1 MRVGK
6 VSAPAFKLEKKKG
19 MRAMTFTELM
29 ERLKA
34 AKNTLECLTVELD
47 AIAAA
52 SYGSITTQE
61 RDQLI
66 AESRLMGQRLK
77 ER

>member
-1 MRVGK
+1 
-6 VSAPAFKLEKKKG
+6 
-19 MRAMTFTELM
+19 MTFKELM

-34 AKNTLECLTVELD
+34 AKSTLEYVTVELD

-52 SYGSITTQE
+52 RNGSITTQE

-66 AESRLMGQRLK
+66 AESRLMRKRVK

>member
-1 MRVGK
+1 
-6 VSAPAFKLEKKKG
+6 
-19 MRAMTFTELM
+19 MTFKELM

-34 AKNTLECLTVELD
+34 AKDTLECITVELD

-52 SYGSITTQE
+52 RHGSITIQE

-66 AESRLMGQRLK
+66 AESRLMRKRLK

>member
-1 MRVGK
+1 
-6 VSAPAFKLEKKKG
+6 
-19 MRAMTFTELM
+19 M

-34 AKNTLECLTVELD
+34 AKSTLEYVTVELD

-52 SYGSITTQE
+52 RNGSITTQE
-61 RDQLI
+61 RDQLV
-66 AESRLMGQRLK
+66 AESRLMRKRLK

>member
-1 MRVGK
+1 
-6 VSAPAFKLEKKKG
+6 
-19 MRAMTFTELM
+19 MTFKELM

-34 AKNTLECLTVELD
+34 AKDTLEYITVELD

-52 SYGSITTQE
+52 RNGSITTQE

-66 AESRLMGQRLK
+66 AESRLMGKRLK

>member
-1 MRVGK
+1 
-6 VSAPAFKLEKKKG
+6 
-19 MRAMTFTELM
+19 MTFKELM

-34 AKNTLECLTVELD
+34 AKDTLEYITVELD

-52 SYGSITTQE
+52 RNGSITTQE

-66 AESRLMGQRLK
+66 AESRLMRKRLK

>member
-1 MRVGK
+1 MKGK
-6 VSAPAFKLEKKKG
+6 
-19 MRAMTFTELM
+19 RAMTFKELM

-34 AKNTLECLTVELD
+34 AKNTLEYITVELD

-52 SYGSITTQE
+52 RNGSITTQE

-66 AESRLMGQRLK
+66 AESRLMRKRLK

>member
-1 MRVGK
+1 
-6 VSAPAFKLEKKKG
+6 
-19 MRAMTFTELM
+19 MTFKELM
-29 ERLKA
+29 DRLKA
-34 AKNTLECLTVELD
+34 AKDSLEYITVELD

-52 SYGSITTQE
+52 RRGSITTQE

-66 AESRLMGQRLK
+66 AESRLMRKRLK

>member
-1 MRVGK
+1 
-6 VSAPAFKLEKKKG
+6 
-19 MRAMTFTELM
+19 MTFKDLM

-34 AKNTLECLTVELD
+34 ANNTLDYLTVELD

-52 SYGSITTQE
+52 RHGSITTQE

-66 AESRLMGQRLK
+66 AESRRMGKRLK

>member
-1 MRVGK
+1 MKGK
-6 VSAPAFKLEKKKG
+6 
-19 MRAMTFTELM
+19 RAMTFKELM

-34 AKNTLECLTVELD
+34 AKNTLEYITVELD

-52 SYGSITTQE
+52 RNGSITTQE

-66 AESRLMGQRLK
+66 AESRLMGKRLK

>member
-1 MRVGK
+1 
-6 VSAPAFKLEKKKG
+6 
-19 MRAMTFTELM
+19 MTFKELM

-34 AKNTLECLTVELD
+34 AKNTLECITVELD

-52 SYGSITTQE
+52 RNDSITTQE

-66 AESRLMGQRLK
+66 AESRLMGKRLK